1 MSVFWSFP
9 SKGLNSS
16 PIFVPIR
23 FLSHL
28 FLPNSG
34 ILALFLWALEFWS
47 YPSKHWNSCPIF
59 INISILAL
67 FFQTLEL
74 LSFSFKHCNTDP
86 IFIKIGILALSSETL
101 EFWSYSFKDWN
112 SGLTVILEFCPY
124 FYTHLFSD
132 LILQNGEILA
142 SFV

>member
-1 MSVFWSFP
+1 MELILILSFKTLEFWP
-9 SKGLNSS
+9 YPYKHWNSDL
-16 PIFVPIR
+16 I
-23 FLSHL
+23 
-28 FLPNSG
+28 LPNSG

-59 INISILAL
+59 MNIGILAL
-67 FFQTLEL
+67 FYQTLEL
-74 LSFSFKHCNTDP
+74 SYSSKHCNTDP
-86 IFIKIGILALSSETL
+86 IFKNIGILALPSQTL

>member
-1 MSVFWSFP
+1 MSVFLSFP
-9 SKGLNSS
+9 SKGLNPS

-28 FLPNSG
+28 FPPNSG

-47 YPSKHWNSCPIF
+47 YPFKHSNSCPIF
-59 INISILAL
+59 INIGILAL

-74 LSFSFKHCNTDP
+74 LSYSSKHCNTDP
-86 IFIKIGILALSSETL
+86 IFINIGILALSSQHWNSDRIL
-101 EFWSYSFKDWN
+101 FKDWN